1 MTMPTLLSRKMGAN
15 RFIITAE
22 LAPPRGSDLG
32 PFLRMAEFV
41 APHVDAINVTDNQ
54 GANMRMTPL
63 TAAALLVRE
72 GIEPIMQL
80 TCRDRNRLALQSD
93 LLGAAAM
100 GIHNILALSGD
111 HISCGD
117 HSQGRAVFDLDSV
130 LLIQTIQG
138 LNEGLDINGKP
149 LDGNTTFFAGAAAA
163 PEVEPFIVTRPKLV
177 KKAVAGARFFQTQ
190 AVFDPQKL
198 TMFCEAVEPLEV
210 KIIAGILVLRSAKM
224 AEYINRNIPGLK
236 IPQAV
241 VERLASSPNAAAE
254 GVRIATELAVRCR
267 GLCHGVHL
275 MAMGRDEIVP
285 EIVAALK

>member
-1 MTMPTLLSRKMGAN
+1 MPTTLSRKMGDG

-22 LAPPRGSDLG
+22 LAPPRGSDMSG
-32 PFLRMAEFV
+32 FLRMAAFV

-63 TAAALLVRE
+63 TASALLVRE

-100 GIHNILALSGD
+100 GIHNILALTGD

-130 LLIQTIQG
+130 MLIQAIQG
-138 LNEGLDINGKP
+138 LNEGRDFNGRP
-149 LDGNTTFFAGAAAA
+149 LDGKTAFFAGAAAA
-163 PEVEPFIVTRPKLV
+163 PEVEPFVVTRPKLA
-177 KKAVAGARFFQTQ
+177 KKADAGARFFQTQ
-190 AVFDPQKL
+190 AIFGPQRL
-198 TMFCEAVEPLEV
+198 RMFCGAVEPLGV
-210 KIIAGILVLRSAKM
+210 KVIAGILILKSAKM

-236 IPQAV
+236 IPPAI
-241 VERLASSPNAAAE
+241 VERLADAPDSAAE
-254 GVRIATELAVRCR
+254 GVRIAIELALQCR
-267 GLCHGVHL
+267 DVCHGVHL
-275 MAMGRDEIVP
+275 MAMGRDEVVP